1 LTVRIAA
8 LLFALASATASAQEP
23 SALAERAAARFP
35 QPVRAGD
42 LPGRDVVQPIEA
54 QHLLGRVA
62 GIVRGADGALLMVID
77 AGGTFSL
84 GSRRVAVPLAAVA
97 LSGKLVDLMD
107 VTPAALAALPPFDP
121 AGTEPVPP
129 GTQIDVGIVGPF
141 H

>member
-1 LTVRIAA
+1 VILRAAA
-8 LLFALASATASAQEP
+8 LLLALAAPAWAQEP

-35 QPVRAGD
+35 QPVRTGD
-42 LPGRDVVQPIEA
+42 LLGRDVIQPVEA

-62 GIVRGADGALLMVID
+62 GVVRDKDGRLLMVID

-84 GSRRVAVPLAAVA
+84 GSRRVAVPLSAVA
-97 LSGKLVDLMD
+97 LSGKLVDLID
-107 VTPAALAALPPFDP
+107 VTPEALAALPPFDP

-129 GTQIDVGIVGPF
+129 DARIDVGIVGPF